1 MLGTPLHIWI
11 IFGAAII
18 IALGLDLGI
27 LHRRPHTI
35 GLKEALIESAAW
47 ISIALLFN
55 LWVYYDRGAQ
65 AGTEFLTAYLVEKSL
80 SIDNIFVFLLI
91 FQAFKIP
98 SASQHRVLYYGIA
111 GALVLRAVF
120 ILAGITLLQKFH
132 PVVYFFGAILFITG
146 LRMLLPRKRE
156 LHPENT
162 WLVRITRRFLP
173 VVDNYAGQ
181 KFLVRKNGKW
191 NATPLLLALVALEAM
206 DIIFAVDSVP
216 AVLAIT
222 RDTFIV
228 YSSNVFA
235 ILGLRALFFALAD
248 ILPRFRFLHQGLAA
262 IVIFVG
268 TKMIV
273 SDHFPISGVAS
284 LSVIAAILAATIAT
298 SLLFPTRTSV
308 RPSR

>member
-11 IFGAAII
+11 MFGSAII
-18 IALGLDLGI
+18 IALAFDLGV

-47 ISIALLFN
+47 ISVALLFN
-55 LWVYYDRGAQ
+55 LWVYYDRGPQ
-65 AGTEFLTAYLVEKSL
+65 TGTEFLTAYLVEKSL
-80 SIDNIFVFLLI
+80 SIDNIFIFLLI
-91 FQAFKIP
+91 FRAFKIP

-120 ILAGITLLQKFH
+120 ILAGITLLQRFH

-162 WLVRITRRFLP
+162 WLVRMTRRLLP
-173 VVDNYAGQ
+173 VVDNYDGRN
-181 KFLVRKNGKW
+181 FLMRRNGKW

-235 ILGLRALFFALAD
+235 ILGLRALYFALAD

-262 IVIFVG
+262 VILFVG
-268 TKMIV
+268 TKMV
-273 SDHFPISGVAS
+273 SSDHFPISEIAS
-284 LSVIAAILAATIAT
+284 LAVIAGILAVTVAA
-298 SLLFPTRTSV
+298 SLLFPRRTATGTST
-308 RPSR
+308 

>member
-35 GLKEALIESAAW
+35 GLREALVEGAAW
-47 ISIALLFN
+47 ISVALLFN
-55 LWVYYDRGAQ
+55 LWVYFSRGPQ
-65 AGTEFLTAYLVEKSL
+65 AGTDFLTAYLVEKSL

-91 FQAFKIP
+91 FRTFNIP
-98 SASQHRVLYYGIA
+98 SALQHHVLYYGIA

-120 ILAGITLLQKFH
+120 VLAGITLLQKFH
-132 PVVYFFGAILFITG
+132 PLVYFFGAILFFTG

-156 LHPENT
+156 LHPEST

-173 VVDNYAGQ
+173 VINEFEGQ
-181 KFLVRKNGKW
+181 KFLVHKNGKW
-191 NATPLLLALVALEAM
+191 SATPLLLALVALEAM

-235 ILGLRALFFALAD
+235 ILGLRALYFALAD

-262 IVIFVG
+262 IIIFVG
-268 TKMIV
+268 TKMV
-273 SDHFPISGVAS
+273 LSDHFPIP
-284 LSVIAAILAATIAT
+284 SVISLAVVATILAATIAA
-298 SLLFPTRTSV
+298 SLLFPSRTSA
-308 RPSR
+308 PSSS

>member
-11 IFGAAII
+11 MFGSAII
-18 IALGLDLGI
+18 IALAFDLGV

-47 ISIALLFN
+47 ISVALLFN
-55 LWVYYDRGAQ
+55 LWVYYDRGPQ

-91 FQAFKIP
+91 FRAFKIP

-120 ILAGITLLQKFH
+120 ILAGITLLQRFH

-162 WLVRITRRFLP
+162 WLVRMTRRLLP
-173 VVDNYAGQ
+173 VVDNYDGQ
-181 KFLVRKNGKW
+181 NFLMRRNGKW

-235 ILGLRALFFALAD
+235 ILGLRALYFALAD

-262 IVIFVG
+262 VILFVG
-268 TKMIV
+268 TKMV
-273 SDHFPISGVAS
+273 SSDHFPISEIAS
-284 LSVIAAILAATIAT
+284 LAVIAGILAVTVAA
-298 SLLFPTRTSV
+298 SLLFPRRTATGTST
-308 RPSR
+308 

>member
-11 IFGAAII
+11 IFGSAII
-18 IALGLDLGI
+18 IALAFDLGVF
-27 LHRRPHTI
+27 HRRPHSI

-55 LWVYYDRGAQ
+55 LWVYYSRGPQ

-91 FQAFKIP
+91 FRAFTIP

-111 GALVLRAVF
+111 VALFLRAVF

-132 PVVYFFGAILFITG
+132 SVVYLFGAILFITG

-162 WLVRITRRFLP
+162 WLVRLTRRFLP
-173 VVDNYAGQ
+173 VVDNYEGQ
-181 KFLVRKNGKW
+181 TFLVRKNGKW

-273 SDHFPISGVAS
+273 SDYFPMPGVAS
-284 LSVIAAILAATIAT
+284 LAVIAVILAATIAA
-298 SLLFPTRTSV
+298 SLLFPRRAAKPTSA
-308 RPSR
+308 

>member
-11 IFGAAII
+11 IFGSAII
-18 IALGLDLGI
+18 IALAFDLGV

-47 ISIALLFN
+47 ISVALLFN
-55 LWVYYDRGAQ
+55 LWVYYNRGPQ

-91 FQAFKIP
+91 FRAFKIP

-120 ILAGITLLQKFH
+120 ILAGITLLQRFH

-173 VVDNYAGQ
+173 VVDNYDGQ
-181 KFLVRKNGKW
+181 DFLIRKNGKW

-235 ILGLRALFFALAD
+235 ILGLRALYFALAD

-262 IVIFVG
+262 IIIFVG
-268 TKMIV
+268 TKMV
-273 SDHFPISGVAS
+273 SSDHFPISEVAS
-284 LSVIAAILAATIAT
+284 LAVIAVILAVTVVA
-298 SLLFPTRTSV
+298 SLLFPRRTATRTST
-308 RPSR
+308 

>member
-11 IFGAAII
+11 MFGSAII
-18 IALGLDLGI
+18 IALAFDLGV

-47 ISIALLFN
+47 ISVALLFN
-55 LWVYYDRGAQ
+55 LWVYYDRGPQ

-80 SIDNIFVFLLI
+80 SIDNIFIFLLI
-91 FQAFKIP
+91 FRAFKIP

-120 ILAGITLLQKFH
+120 ILAGITLLQRFH

-162 WLVRITRRFLP
+162 WLVRMTRRLLP
-173 VVDNYAGQ
+173 VVDNYDGQ
-181 KFLVRKNGKW
+181 NFLMRRNGKW

-235 ILGLRALFFALAD
+235 ILGLRALYFALAD

-262 IVIFVG
+262 VILFVG
-268 TKMIV
+268 TKMV
-273 SDHFPISGVAS
+273 SSDHFPISEIAS
-284 LSVIAAILAATIAT
+284 LAVIAGILAVTVAA
-298 SLLFPTRTSV
+298 SLLFPQRTATGTST
-308 RPSR
+308 

>member
-1 MLGTPLHIWI
+1 M
-11 IFGAAII
+11 FGSAII
-18 IALGLDLGI
+18 IALAFDLGV

-47 ISIALLFN
+47 ISVALLFN
-55 LWVYYDRGAQ
+55 LWVYYDRGPQ

-91 FQAFKIP
+91 FRAFKIP

-120 ILAGITLLQKFH
+120 ILAGITLLQRFH

-162 WLVRITRRFLP
+162 WLVRMTRRLLP
-173 VVDNYAGQ
+173 VVDNYDGQ
-181 KFLVRKNGKW
+181 NFLMRRNGKW

-235 ILGLRALFFALAD
+235 ILGLRALYFALAD

-262 IVIFVG
+262 VILFVG
-268 TKMIV
+268 TKMV
-273 SDHFPISGVAS
+273 SSDHFPISEIAS
-284 LSVIAAILAATIAT
+284 LAVIAGILAVTVAA
-298 SLLFPTRTSV
+298 SLLFPRRTATGTST
-308 RPSR
+308 

>member
-1 MLGTPLHIWI
+1 M
-11 IFGAAII
+11 FGSAII
-18 IALGLDLGI
+18 IALAFDLGV

-47 ISIALLFN
+47 ISVALLFN
-55 LWVYYDRGAQ
+55 LWVYYDRGPQ

-80 SIDNIFVFLLI
+80 SIDNIFIFLLI
-91 FQAFKIP
+91 FRAFKIP

-120 ILAGITLLQKFH
+120 ILAGITLLQRFH

-162 WLVRITRRFLP
+162 WLVRMTRRLLP
-173 VVDNYAGQ
+173 VVDHYDGQ
-181 KFLVRKNGKW
+181 NFLMRRNGKW

-235 ILGLRALFFALAD
+235 ILGLRALYFALAD

-262 IVIFVG
+262 VILFVG
-268 TKMIV
+268 TKMV
-273 SDHFPISGVAS
+273 SSDHFPISEIAS
-284 LSVIAAILAATIAT
+284 LAVIAGILAVTVAA
-298 SLLFPTRTSV
+298 SLLFPRRTATGTST
-308 RPSR
+308 

>member
-55 LWVYYDRGAQ
+55 LWVYFDRGPQ

-80 SIDNIFVFLLI
+80 SLDNIFVFLLI
-91 FQAFKIP
+91 FRAFNIP
-98 SASQHRVLYYGIA
+98 SALQHRVLYYGIA

-120 ILAGITLLQKFH
+120 VLTGITLLHKFH
-132 PVVYFFGAILFITG
+132 PIVYFFGAILFFTG

-162 WLVRITRRFLP
+162 WLVRITRRLFP
-173 VVDNYAGQ
+173 VLNEFEGQ
-181 KFLVRKNGKW
+181 KFLVRKNRKW
-191 NATPLLLALVALEAM
+191 SATPLLLALVALEAM

-235 ILGLRALFFALAD
+235 ILGLRALYFALAD

-262 IVIFVG
+262 IIIFVG
-268 TKMIV
+268 TKMV
-273 SDHFPISGVAS
+273 LGDHFSIPSLISLA
-284 LSVIAAILAATIAT
+284 VIATILAATIAA
-298 SLLFPTRTSV
+298 SLLFPSRTSAKS
-308 RPSR
+308 SR

>member
-1 MLGTPLHIWI
+1 M
-11 IFGAAII
+11 FGSAII
-18 IALGLDLGI
+18 IALAFDLGV

-47 ISIALLFN
+47 ISVALLFN
-55 LWVYYDRGAQ
+55 LWVYYDRGPQ

-80 SIDNIFVFLLI
+80 SIDNIFIFLLI
-91 FQAFKIP
+91 FRAFKIP

-120 ILAGITLLQKFH
+120 ILAGITLLQRFH

-162 WLVRITRRFLP
+162 WLVRMTRRLLP
-173 VVDNYAGQ
+173 VVDDYDGQ
-181 KFLVRKNGKW
+181 NFLMRRNGKW

-235 ILGLRALFFALAD
+235 ILGLRALYFALAD

-262 IVIFVG
+262 VILFVG
-268 TKMIV
+268 TKMV
-273 SDHFPISGVAS
+273 SSDHFPISEIAS
-284 LSVIAAILAATIAT
+284 LAVIAGILAVTVAA
-298 SLLFPTRTSV
+298 SLLFPRRTATGTST
-308 RPSR
+308 

>member
-11 IFGAAII
+11 MFGSAII
-18 IALGLDLGI
+18 IALAFDLGV

-47 ISIALLFN
+47 ISVALLFN
-55 LWVYYDRGAQ
+55 LWVYYDRGPQ

-80 SIDNIFVFLLI
+80 SIDNIFIFLLI
-91 FQAFKIP
+91 FRAFKIP

-120 ILAGITLLQKFH
+120 ILAGITLLQRFH

-162 WLVRITRRFLP
+162 WLVRMTRRLLP
-173 VVDNYAGQ
+173 VVDDYDGQ
-181 KFLVRKNGKW
+181 NFLMRRNGKW

-235 ILGLRALFFALAD
+235 ILGLRALYFALAD

-262 IVIFVG
+262 VILFVG
-268 TKMIV
+268 TKMV
-273 SDHFPISGVAS
+273 SSDHFPISEIAS
-284 LSVIAAILAATIAT
+284 LAVIAGILAVTVAA
-298 SLLFPTRTSV
+298 SLLFPRRTATGTST
-308 RPSR
+308 

>member
-11 IFGAAII
+11 IFGSAIL
-18 IALGLDLGI
+18 IALAFDLGV

-55 LWVYYDRGAQ
+55 LWIYYSRGPQ

-146 LRMLLPRKRE
+146 LRMLLPRKRK

-162 WLVRITRRFLP
+162 WLVRMTRRLLP
-173 VVDNYAGQ
+173 VVDDYDGQ
-181 KFLVRKNGKW
+181 NFLMRRNGKW

-235 ILGLRALFFALAD
+235 ILGLRALYFALAD

-262 IVIFVG
+262 IIIFVG
-268 TKMIV
+268 TKMV
-273 SDHFPISGVAS
+273 LGDHFSIPSLIS
-284 LSVIAAILAATIAT
+284 LSVIATILAATIAA
-298 SLLFPTRTSV
+298 SLLFPSRTSAKS
-308 RPSR
+308 SR